1 MSRKVAA
8 MTSVRIDR
16 IRRWFYRN
24 LMVALIAFVLQGLW
38 EYAVCGTFYAVHD
51 IDNMTL
57 LMIEATIGDIGIT
70 LLIFNVMLLV
80 SKSVDHRMTGKDAV
94 LIGFYGISMAF
105 YFESRALMINRW
117 AYSSQMLLLGGTE
130 IGLLPIL
137 QLVIL
142 IPLTIFL
149 EERLRLNRVLSISM

>member
-1 MSRKVAA
+1 MSNVSYDAGK
-8 MTSVRIDR
+8 
-16 IRRWFYRN
+16 RWFHRN
-24 LMVALIAFVLQGLW
+24 LIIALIAFVLQGTW

-51 IDNMTL
+51 IDNMSR
-57 LMIEATIGDIGIT
+57 LMIEATAGDIGIT
-70 LLIFNVMLLV
+70 LLIFNVMLLI
-80 SKSVDHRMTGKDAV
+80 SRSIEHCMNGKDAV

-117 AYSSQMLLLGGTE
+117 AYSTQMLLLGGTE

-142 IPLTIFL
+142 IPLTFL
-149 EERLRLNRVLSISM
+149 IEEKIKGRGFILPLSS